1 MRPAAVFG
9 RPRFRG
15 SIRCRLTTGLTRR
28 RVSAADPTVVRV
40 RTSATGQSASGP
52 PFRRKHFAEPGGPS
66 RTTHVRRVVYFS
78 FVIDVFSR
86 MIVGWQ
92 LASHMRT
99 DLVLDALRMALGLR
113 DPGAD
118 FELVAHTDAGSQP
131 GLNRPSQQCVGDWT
145 VRDAGNAAVVA

>member
-1 MRPAAVFG
+1 M
-9 RPRFRG
+9 
-15 SIRCRLTTGLTRR
+15 
-28 RVSAADPTVVRV
+28 
-40 RTSATGQSASGP
+40 
-52 PFRRKHFAEPGGPS
+52 
-66 RTTHVRRVVYFS
+66 
-78 FVIDVFSR
+78 IDVFSR
-86 MIVGWQ
+86 LIVGWQ